1 MELKSRDNY
10 DERYQQFKHNEQFRT
25 NQKLFYETLDGKKR
39 EGAEQPDP
47 NETTTFWR
55 KIWSAEVSHN
65 ERDLGQIGLEQDFSI
80 IKLQEDINITVK
92 EIRIGVSKMANWKV
106 AGPDLVQGF

>member
-47 NETTTFWR
+47 NEATTVWR
-55 KIWSAEVSHN
+55 KIWSEEVSHN
-65 ERDLGQIGLEQDFSI
+65 KRDLGQMKLNRT
-80 IKLQEDINITVK
+80 IKLQEDININVK
-92 EIRIGVSKMANWKV
+92 EIRIGCE
-106 AGPDLVQGF
+106 